1 MTALRRLLAIDT
13 SGAACSAAVWRDG
26 AVVAHRHQD
35 MARGHSEA
43 LMPMIMETL
52 AAAGQA
58 LREIDAIAV
67 TVGPGAF
74 TGIRIGLAAA
84 RGIGLA
90 AGISVHGVTTF
101 GAVVEAVPEIVRRG
115 RRMLVLL
122 DSKRGDLFVQAYDST
137 LTEVGPPTVMTV
149 PDVDRLISNTPA
161 VIAGDGVS
169 LLRPLVRDRLAAG
182 SIRIQSEGPVDATH
196 VARLAIRLLTAGRTL
211 PPDPLYLRAP
221 DVRIESSPK
230 EAPHQSPR

>member
-1 MTALRRLLAIDT
+1 MTAVRRLLAIDT

-26 AVVAHRHQD
+26 AVVAHRHRD
-35 MARGHSEA
+35 MVRGHSEA

-52 AAAGQA
+52 AEARQE
-58 LREIDAIAV
+58 LRAIDAIAA

-101 GAVVEAVPEIVRRG
+101 GAVAEAVPEIARRG

-137 LTEVGPPTVMTV
+137 LIEVGPPAVMAV
-149 PDVDRLISNTPA
+149 SDVDLLISDAPT
-161 VIAGDGVS
+161 VIAGDGVG
-169 LLRPLVRDRLAAG
+169 LLRPLIRNRVAEG
-182 SIRIQSEGPVDATH
+182 RIQIQAEGPVDATH
-196 VARLAIRLLTAGRTL
+196 VALLAIRLHLAGRPL
-211 PPDPLYLRAP
+211 PPEPLYLRAP
-221 DVRIESSPK
+221 DVRIGSSRT
-230 EAPHQSPR
+230 EAPHQGPR

>member
-13 SGAACSAAVWRDG
+13 SSAACSAALWRDG
-26 AVVAHRHQD
+26 ALATHRHKD
-35 MARGHSEA
+35 MERGHSEA

-52 AAAGQA
+52 AEAGQG

-90 AGISVHGVTTF
+90 AGIFVHGVTTF
-101 GAVVEAVPEIVRRG
+101 GAVAEAVPESVRRG
-115 RRMLVLL
+115 RRILVLL

-137 LTEVGPPTVMTV
+137 LVESGPPAVMAV
-149 PDVDRLISNTPA
+149 PDVACLIAEVPT

-169 LLRPLVRDRLAAG
+169 LLRPMIREGLADG
-182 SIRIQSEGPVDATH
+182 RVQIQAEATVDATH
-196 VARLAIRLLTAGRTL
+196 VASLAFRLLSAGRTL

-221 DVRIESSPK
+221 DVRIG
-230 EAPHQSPR
+230 